1 MGRKFPKVS
10 ARRCQVSSDGSVIYY
25 NIYINAASI
34 ESIGNN
40 WIVTSSGFR
49 YDNVTL
55 SYDTFGGV
63 YIEEYIF
70 EADDVAGSYS
80 DRYGKTYRLKNGMS
94 CTSSSAASSATGSS
108 SNSFSSVTTG
118 TKESKASEIKPVDWN
133 KAAGLYAGLDLALI
147 KNTEINGF
155 IL

>member
-1 MGRKFPKVS
+1 MRH
-10 ARRCQVSSDGSVIYY
+10 Y
-25 NIYINAASI
+25 IYINAASI

-63 YIEEYIF
+63 YIEKYIF
-70 EADDVAGSYS
+70 KAEDVAGSYS

-94 CTSSSAASSATGSS
+94 CTSASAASSATGSS

-133 KAAGLYAGLDLALI
+133 KASGLYAGLDLALI